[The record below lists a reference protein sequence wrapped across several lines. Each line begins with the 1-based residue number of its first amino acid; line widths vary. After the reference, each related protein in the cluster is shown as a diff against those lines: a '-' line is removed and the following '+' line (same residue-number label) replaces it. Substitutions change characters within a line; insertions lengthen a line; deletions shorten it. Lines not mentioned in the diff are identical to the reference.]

1 MPESDVY
8 PFLKQGDSVDTALV
22 NSMDMPEIVVAD
34 SNWGGPEGQILFVVA
49 PDPSTGDLKM
59 WKKDK
64 FSGKLTPLGKNW
76 EDANWYKV

>member
-1 MPESDVY
+1 MLPAV
-8 PFLKQGDSVDTALV
+8 LLLL
-22 NSMDMPEIVVAD
+22 
-34 SNWGGPEGQILFVVA
+34 QILFVVA